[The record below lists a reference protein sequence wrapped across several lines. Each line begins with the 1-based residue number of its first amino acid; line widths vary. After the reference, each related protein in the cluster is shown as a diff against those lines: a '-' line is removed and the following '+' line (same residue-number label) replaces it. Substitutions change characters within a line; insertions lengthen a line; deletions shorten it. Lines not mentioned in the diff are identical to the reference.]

1 MQITICKYASEMK
14 KQTNSTQKETIKLL
28 FEKKKKNSHPVFYE
42 SPPLLNRGTHELKP
56 LILPTV
62 STCKISVSIP

>member
-1 MQITICKYASEMK
+1 MT

-28 FEKKKKNSHPVFYE
+28 FEKKKNSHPVFYE
-42 SPPLLNRGTHELKP
+42 SRPLLNRGTHELKP